1 MNMSYA
7 SPDICTAETALDDDI
22 LELTRVVPEL
32 SRDPAVKDSA
42 ILLLGNYRP
51 ALAIARALA
60 ARGYRIIMGLE
71 GDEGGCEHSRFVWQ
85 SWDHPKLAADP
96 NAFRAALKAYLA
108 ERPDIVAVFPV
119 AEEFVRCLAE
129 PPRGLP
135 DRVKLVSPTAA
146 LVRLFSD
153 KLEALALANSLDV
166 PVLPYRLAVDFGDLL
181 ASARAIGFPL
191 TVRPLGVTARIGH
204 KKALIF
210 QNMSA
215 LRAALP
221 EWPAGHK
228 FLLLQRFASG
238 RRHNVYF
245 AARDGKLLG
254 VVESRIARTNHPDG
268 TGLAVDGE
276 TVVPS
281 AELVGDTER
290 LVRETGYTGVG
301 LAQFI
306 VDEEKG
312 ARCFLELNPRVAGS
326 HAVAELA
333 GLPLSGL
340 AVDLAIAPDAVPM
353 APVASGRAGM
363 RYVWT
368 CGDVIG
374 TKFALMR
381 GEAGVVRTAAGLVRT
396 VWAALAT
403 DVHMTWSW
411 RDPKPSIKALASTL
425 PRFNWLR
432 TALQTVQLGQRAGN
446 GVR

>member
-1 MNMSYA
+1 MNMTYA
-7 SPDICTAETALDDDI
+7 SPDICSAETALDDDI
-22 LELTRVVPEL
+22 LELTSVVPEL
-32 SRDPAVKDSA
+32 SHDPAVKDSA

-51 ALAIARALA
+51 ALAIARALS
-60 ARGYRIIMGLE
+60 ARGYRIVMGLE
-71 GDEGGCEHSRFVWQ
+71 GDGGGCEHSRHVWQ
-85 SWDHPKLAADP
+85 SWDHPRLANDP
-96 NAFRAALKAYLA
+96 AAFRAALKAYLA
-108 ERPDIVAVFPV
+108 DRPDIVAVFPV
-119 AEEFVRCLAE
+119 AEEFVHCLAE

-135 DRVKLVSPTAA
+135 ERVKLVSPGAA

-153 KLEALALANSLDV
+153 KLEALALAKSLDV
-166 PVLPYRLAVDFGDLL
+166 PVLPYRLAVDYGDLI

-191 TVRPLGVTARIGH
+191 TLRPLGTTARIGH

-210 QNMSA
+210 KTMKHLRSA
-215 LRAALP
+215 LP
-221 EWPAGHK
+221 DWPAGHK

-281 AELVGDTER
+281 ADLVGDTER
-290 LVRETGYTGVG
+290 LARETGYTGVG

-306 VDEEKG
+306 VDEERNT
-312 ARCFLELNPRVAGS
+312 RCFLELNPRVAGS

-340 AVDLAIAPDAVPM
+340 AVDLAMAPAAVPL

-381 GEAGVVRTAAGLVRT
+381 GEAGVAGSLAGLTRAL
-396 VWAALAT
+396 WAALCA

-411 RDPKPSIKALASTL
+411 RDPKPSLRALVSTL

-432 TALQTVQLGQRAGN
+432 TALQGVQVGQRAGN
-446 GVR
+446 GVS

>member
-1 MNMSYA
+1 M
-7 SPDICTAETALDDDI
+7 
-22 LELTRVVPEL
+22 
-32 SRDPAVKDSA
+32 
-42 ILLLGNYRP
+42 
-51 ALAIARALA
+51 
-60 ARGYRIIMGLE
+60 
-71 GDEGGCEHSRFVWQ
+71 
-85 SWDHPKLAADP
+85 
-96 NAFRAALKAYLA
+96 
-108 ERPDIVAVFPV
+108 
-119 AEEFVRCLAE
+119 
-129 PPRGLP
+129 
-135 DRVKLVSPTAA
+135 
-146 LVRLFSD
+146 
-153 KLEALALANSLDV
+153 
-166 PVLPYRLAVDFGDLL
+166 
-181 ASARAIGFPL
+181 
-191 TVRPLGVTARIGH
+191 TARIGH

-245 AARDGKLLG
+245 AARGGKLLG

-340 AVDLAIAPDAVPM
+340 AVDLAIAPDAVPLGSVM
-353 APVASGRAGM
+353 SGRAGM

-411 RDPKPSIKALASTL
+411 RDPKPSIRALASTL

-432 TALQTVQLGQRAGN
+432 TALQTVQLGHRAGN